1 MGPKYSMALIGVQK
15 GFTMQTKIPASK
27 KNSKTNPIDS
37 RALPLQLIQHAEPD
51 RTYYIRSTATEIG
64 NFFSLRVKEL
74 YNTLAWTFSLD
85 SMDWSTFKKYMW
97 PAISS
102 GAALLVGD
110 YLTPSLSEYLI
121 GSPEYDFVIKFLYGA
136 AVLGFCALNRIT
148 DKKLDSGA
156 ALSVAVAS
164 EITAIVYMYSS
175 VFKGTTFL
183 LNEQISDEYSLIA
196 GLGASALVVPSGVS
210 YLTQKIQELLVRLQY
225 NRGAQRSD
233 TAVISSGLTPLSN
246 LYFQINHFIASELMV
261 SSRAFQLGLISHNI
275 RYADRI
281 VQKFRNLP
289 ALLAD
294 LAPSTI
300 KKMRVQQEKLDHDY
314 EYNHKVHKVLRCTT
328 SGPKFVQIPRYQLRT
343 GDLVLC
349 DESINLDCVP
359 ISGELIA
366 LQRNLE
372 GNFTQTL
379 ERKKFSVNLK
389 AQNGE
394 DVWIEHHTKPD
405 FTSNYKKVDLYAVRD
420 GKQAGVLVGD
430 KLNTY
435 GQDNIFIQIKPEKE
449 LLLNSN
455 YEKKAYINE
464 LIAKRKQRNVLYSI
478 LGSIIM
484 AAFLQRD
491 ITQIPAETLRLMFT
505 LFQTMIPFSEAFLRE
520 TVNSRLMKKLNS
532 NLGDQPFETIDAL
545 RIVDLCNALGGYYR
559 EQFANGVAI
568 ISDKTGTLTTTRM
581 DVLGLW
587 TSDMPSE
594 VQHLLKEK
602 KDNMLLPET
611 ARWLKSFEVFC
622 YAFTNN
628 KKELEPEEHAILELF
643 KTLLV
648 DQHCLEVTTLG
659 NNHYRKVI
667 TAAEKQKEIETFHL
681 GLYRT
686 FGGRFTLVHDGADY
700 ALVFCGVPKADAF
713 QKTPL
718 LQDYSK
724 MQSRTA
730 VLSRDWC
737 IAQAKL
743 NEHDFTILKKLFDI
757 DDKKEIERFLLEHSD
772 LLKNLEYHGTF
783 IIDNPVKKG
792 AEKFIAQ
799 CREISVPVF
808 VATGDTTKAAVNIAK
823 VLCPENAKN
832 IITIRAA
839 HIEEENIKLLS
850 EELCTADSAVIFAGI
865 NEAILARFQKLMDRD
880 KAKRPVIIFA
890 EMSTEGKGTL
900 ARYLKDHNYFV
911 VANGDGTNDV
921 MMMNNSN
928 VVIAHH
934 SDDGTF
940 APGVDALS
948 NISEEQLRRLFGSE
962 KTFYELFDIHLP
974 QSLFVQQF
982 APLAN
987 SQEKPTMALALKSGK
1002 MTFDLAKAVGANV
1015 TEMHQ
1020 QHWYSVAF
1028 DLLWLWIAFY
1038 EINQSA
1044 DLPMD
1049 NRNINASTLISN
1061 TIGIALIIAVLESL
1075 TNYALFNESTNL
1087 ASMLIMLSVL
1097 PLVLKSVFSG
1107 FRMVQE
1113 RLYPEPQIVEVKE
1126 ETEPPSNRS
1135 IFSYL
1140 GSFFSRKPT
1149 KQLDNVPKVPELK

>member
-1 MGPKYSMALIGVQK
+1 
-15 GFTMQTKIPASK
+15 MQTKIPSSKKVSK
-27 KNSKTNPIDS
+27 KNPTDS

-51 RTYYIRSTATEIG
+51 RTYYIRSTVTELS

-102 GAALLVGD
+102 GAALLLGD
-110 YLTPSLSEYLI
+110 YLTPYLSEYLM
-121 GSPEYDFVIKFLYGA
+121 GNPEYDFIIKFLYGA
-136 AVLGFCALNRIT
+136 TILGYCALNRIT

-156 ALSVAVAS
+156 ALSIAVAN

-196 GLGASALVVPSGVS
+196 GLGASALVVPSGIS
-210 YLTQKIQELLVRLQY
+210 YLTQKAQELLVRFQY

-246 LYFQINHFIASELMV
+246 LYFQINHFIASELMI

-294 LAPSTI
+294 LTPSTI
-300 KKMRVQQEKLDHDY
+300 KKMRLQQEKLDHDY
-314 EYNHKVHKVLRCTT
+314 EYNHKLHRVLRFTA
-328 SGPKFVQIPRYQLRT
+328 SGSKFVEIPRYQLRT

-349 DESINLDCVP
+349 DERINLDCVP

-372 GNFTQTL
+372 GDFTKTL

-405 FTSNYKKVDLYAVRD
+405 LSSNYNKIDLYAVRD

-435 GQDNIFIQIKPEKE
+435 NQDNIFIQIKPEKE

-464 LIAKRKQRNVLYSI
+464 IIAKRKQRNVLYSI

-491 ITQIPAETLRLMFT
+491 ITQMPAETLRLMFT

-587 TSDMPSE
+587 TPDMSSE
-594 VQHLLKEK
+594 VQQLLKEK
-602 KDNMLLPET
+602 KDEMLLPET
-611 ARWLKSFEVFC
+611 AQWVKSFEVFC

-643 KTLLV
+643 KTLLA
-648 DQHCLEVTTLG
+648 DPHCLEVTTLG
-659 NNHYRKVI
+659 NNHFRKMI
-667 TAAEKQKEIETFHL
+667 TTMEKKKEIETFHL

-686 FGGRFTLVHDGADY
+686 FGGRLTLVQDGEHF

-713 QKTPL
+713 QKTSL
-718 LQDYSK
+718 LQDYNK

-737 IAQAKL
+737 IAQTKL
-743 NEHDFTILKKLFDI
+743 NEHDFTILKKLFDR
-757 DDKKEIERFLLEHSD
+757 DDKKAIERFLLEHPD

-783 IIDNPVKKG
+783 IVDNPVKKG
-792 AEKFIAQ
+792 ADQFIAQ

-823 VLCPENAKN
+823 VLCPEHAKR

-839 HIEEENIKLLS
+839 HIEEENLNLLS
-850 EELCTADSAVIFAGI
+850 EEVCSPDSTVIFAGI
-865 NEAILARFQKLMDRD
+865 NEAILARFKTLMTRD
-880 KAKRPVIIFA
+880 KEKRPVIIFA
-890 EMSTEGKGTL
+890 EMSTESKGIL
-900 ARYLKDHNYFV
+900 ARYLKDHHYFV
-911 VANGDGTNDV
+911 VANGDGTNDL
-921 MMMNNSN
+921 MMMKNSD

-962 KTFYELFDIHLP
+962 KTFYELFDINLP
-974 QSLFVQQF
+974 KSLFIQQF

-987 SQEKPTMALALKSGK
+987 SQEKPSMALALKSGK

-1015 TEMHQ
+1015 TEMPQ

-1049 NRNINASTLISN
+1049 NRNINASSLITN

-1075 TNYALFNESTNL
+1075 TNYTLFNESTNL
-1087 ASMLIMLSVL
+1087 TSMLIMLSLL

-1113 RLYPEPQIVEVKE
+1113 NLYPEPKIVEVNEEKE
-1126 ETEPPSNRS
+1126 PVSNRS
-1135 IFSYL
+1135 LSSYF

-1149 KQLDNVPKVPELK
+1149 KQLENVPKVPELK

>member
-1 MGPKYSMALIGVQK
+1 MK
-15 GFTMQTKIPASK
+15 TKIPTQK
-27 KNSKTNPIDS
+27 KEKTPNPKDS
-37 RALPLQLIQHAEPD
+37 RALPLQLVQHAEPD
-51 RTYYIRSTATEIG
+51 RTYFLRSTAKEIS

-85 SMDWSTFKKYMW
+85 SMDWSTFKKYVW
-97 PAISS
+97 PTISS
-102 GAALLVGD
+102 GAALLVGN
-110 YLTPSLSEYLI
+110 YLTPYLSEYLT
-121 GSPEYDFVIKFLYGA
+121 GSTEYDFFVQFLFGA
-136 AVLGFCALNRIT
+136 AVLGYCALNRIT
-148 DKKLDSGA
+148 DKKLDSRA

-164 EITAIVYMYSS
+164 EVTAIIYMYRS
-175 VFKGTTFL
+175 VFKGTNFL
-183 LNEQISDEYSLIA
+183 LNEQIPDEYSLIA
-196 GLGASALVVPSGVS
+196 GLGASALVVPSGIS
-210 YLTQKIQELLVRLQY
+210 YLTQKMQELLVRFQY
-225 NRGAQRSD
+225 SRGAQRSD

-261 SSRAFQLGLISHNI
+261 SSRAFQLGLIAHNI

-300 KKMRVQQEKLDHDY
+300 KKMRIQQEKLDHDY
-314 EYNHKVHKVLRCTT
+314 EYNHKLHQVLRFTT
-328 SGPKFVQIPRYQLRT
+328 TGPLFVLVPRYQLRT

-349 DESINLDCVP
+349 DERINLDCVP

-366 LQRNLE
+366 LQRNID
-372 GNFTQTL
+372 GDFTQTL
-379 ERKKFSVNLK
+379 EQKKFSVNLK

-394 DVWIEHHTKPD
+394 DVWIEHHTKPN
-405 FTSNYKKVDLYAVRD
+405 FTSNYKKVDLYAIRD

-430 KLNTY
+430 KLNIY
-435 GQDNIFIQIKPEKE
+435 GHDNIFIQIKPEKE

-455 YEKKAYINE
+455 YEKTAYINE
-464 LIAKRKQRNVLYSI
+464 IIAKRKQKNVLYSI

-491 ITQIPAETLRLMFT
+491 ITLMPAETLRLMFT

-520 TVNSRLMKKLNS
+520 TVNSRLMKTLNS

-545 RIVDLCNALGGYYR
+545 RLVDLCNALGGYY
-559 EQFANGVAI
+559 QDKFPNGVAI

-587 TSDMPSE
+587 TAAMPSK
-594 VQHLLKEK
+594 VQHVLKEK
-602 KDNMLLPET
+602 KGSLLLPEE
-611 ARWLKSFEVFC
+611 AQWLKAFEVFC

-643 KTLLV
+643 KSLLTNP
-648 DQHCLEVTTLG
+648 QCLEITTLG
-659 NNHYRKVI
+659 NNHFKKVI
-667 TAAEKQKEIETFHL
+667 AIKEAKQEIETFHL

-686 FGGRFTLVHDGADY
+686 FGGRFTLVQNGEESS
-700 ALVFCGVPKADAF
+700 LVFCGVPKADAL
-713 QKTPL
+713 QETPL
-718 LQDYSK
+718 LQAYSM
-724 MQSRTA
+724 MQTRTK

-737 IAQAKL
+737 LAHTKV
-743 NEHDFTILKKLFDI
+743 NEFEFATLRELFDK
-757 DDKKEIERFLLEHSD
+757 DDKKEIEIFLIKNTK
-772 LLKNLEYHGTF
+772 LLKRLEYYGTF

-792 AEKFIAQ
+792 AEQFIAR

-823 VLCPENAKN
+823 VLSPENAKN
-832 IITIRAA
+832 IMTIRAD
-839 HIEEENIKLLS
+839 ETEDSDFELLN
-850 EELCTADSAVIFAGI
+850 EANCPPDSTVIFAGV
-865 NEAILARFQKLMDRD
+865 NETILTYFQKLMERN
-880 KAKRPVIIFA
+880 KTKRPVIIFA
-890 EMSTEGKGTL
+890 EMSTEGKGIL
-900 ARYLKDHNYFV
+900 ADYLKDHQYFI

-921 MMMNNSN
+921 MMMKNSN

-948 NISEEQLRRLFGSE
+948 NISEAQLRRLFRSE
-962 KTFYELFDIHLP
+962 KTFYELFDINLP
-974 QSLFVQQF
+974 KSLFIQQF

-987 SQEKPTMALALKSGK
+987 SQEKPSMALALKSGK
-1002 MTFDLAKAVGANV
+1002 MTFELAKAVGADV
-1015 TEMHQ
+1015 SEMNQ

-1049 NRNINASTLISN
+1049 NRNINASRLISN
-1061 TIGIALIIAVLESL
+1061 TIGISLIIAVLQSL
-1075 TNYALFNESTNL
+1075 ANYALFDESTNL
-1087 ASMLIMLSVL
+1087 TSMLIMLSLL

-1107 FRMVQE
+1107 FGMV
-1113 RLYPEPQIVEVKE
+1113 RDSLYPQPEPEPEITDVE
-1126 ETEPPSNRS
+1126 EPPETSSHRS
-1135 IFSYL
+1135 LSSYF
-1140 GSFFSRKPT
+1140 GAFFSRKPA
-1149 KQLDNVPKVPELK
+1149 KQLENVSSIPKLQ

>member
-1 MGPKYSMALIGVQK
+1 MK
-15 GFTMQTKIPASK
+15 TKIPTQK
-27 KNSKTNPIDS
+27 KEKNSNPQDS
-37 RALPLQLIQHAEPD
+37 RALPLQLVQHAEAD
-51 RTYYIRSTATEIG
+51 RTYYLRSTATEIS
-64 NFFSLRVKEL
+64 NFFSLRIKEL
-74 YNTLAWTFSLD
+74 YNTLASTFSLD
-85 SMDWSTFKKYMW
+85 SMDWSTFKKYIW

-102 GAALLVGD
+102 GAALLVGS
-110 YLTPSLSEYLI
+110 SLSPYLSESLI
-121 GSPEYDFVIKFLYGA
+121 GSAEYDFVVQFIFGA
-136 AVLGFCALNRIT
+136 SVLGYCALNRIT
-148 DKKLDSGA
+148 DKKLASGA

-164 EITAIVYMYSS
+164 EVTAIIYMYRS

-183 LNEQISDEYSLIA
+183 LNEQIPEEYSLIA
-196 GLGASALVVPSGVS
+196 GLGASALVVPSGIA
-210 YLTQKIQELLVRLQY
+210 YFTQKTQELLVRFQY
-225 NRGAQRSD
+225 SRGAQRSD

-246 LYFQINHFIASELMV
+246 LYFQINHYIASELMV
-261 SSRAFQLGLISHNI
+261 SSRAFQLGLIAHNI

-300 KKMRVQQEKLDHDY
+300 EKMRVQQEKLDHDY
-314 EYNHKVHKVLRCTT
+314 EYNHKLHQVLRFTT
-328 SGPKFVQIPRYQLRT
+328 TRPLFVHVPRYQLRT

-349 DESINLDCVP
+349 NESVNLDCVP

-366 LQRNLE
+366 LQRNE
-372 GNFTQTL
+372 ESDFTQIP

-405 FTSNYKKVDLYAVRD
+405 FTSNYKKVDLYTVRD

-430 KLNTY
+430 KLNIY
-435 GQDNIFIQIKPEKE
+435 GHDNIFIQIKPEKE

-455 YEKKAYINE
+455 YEKKAVINE
-464 LIAKRKQRNVLYSI
+464 VIAKRKQKNVLYSI

-491 ITQIPAETLRLMFT
+491 ITLMPAETLRLMFT

-545 RIVDLCNALGGYYR
+545 RVVDLCNALGGYYR
-559 EQFANGVAI
+559 DKFPNGVAI

-587 TSDMPSE
+587 TTDMPSK
-594 VQHLLKEK
+594 VQRILKEK
-602 KDNMLLPET
+602 KESLLLPEESQ
-611 ARWLKSFEVFC
+611 WLKSFEIFC

-628 KKELEPEEHAILELF
+628 KKELEPEEHAILEFF
-643 KTLLV
+643 KSLLTN
-648 DQHCLEVTTLG
+648 QQCLEVTTLG
-659 NNHYRKVI
+659 NNHFKKVI
-667 TAAEKQKEIETFHL
+667 AIKEAKQEIETFHL

-686 FGGRFTLVHDGADY
+686 FGGRFTLVQNGKESS
-700 ALVFCGVPKADAF
+700 LVFCGVPKADAF
-713 QKTPL
+713 QETPL
-718 LQDYSK
+718 LQAYTL

-737 IAQAKL
+737 IAHTRINKVECAVL
-743 NEHDFTILKKLFDI
+743 RELFDK
-757 DDKKEIERFLLEHSD
+757 DDKKEIENFFIKNKK
-772 LLKNLEYHGTF
+772 LLKRLGYYGTF

-792 AEKFIAQ
+792 AEQFIAQ

-823 VLCPENAKN
+823 VLCPTNTKN
-832 IITIRAA
+832 ILTIRADQ
-839 HIEEENIKLLS
+839 EDKDVLNEDNCS
-850 EELCTADSAVIFAGI
+850 SDSTVIFSGI
-865 NEAILARFQKLMDRD
+865 NEAILTCFQKLMDRN

-890 EMSTEGKGTL
+890 EMSTEGKGIL
-900 ARYLKDHNYFV
+900 ACYLKDHHYFI

-921 MMMNNSN
+921 MMMKNSN

-934 SDDGTF
+934 SDDGAF

-948 NISEEQLRRLFGSE
+948 NISEEQLQRLFGSE
-962 KTFYELFDIHLP
+962 KTFYELFDINLP
-974 QSLFVQQF
+974 KSLFIQQF

-987 SQEKPTMALALKSGK
+987 SQEKPSMALALKSGK
-1002 MTFDLAKAVGANV
+1002 MTFELAKAVGADV
-1015 TEMHQ
+1015 AEMNQ

-1049 NRNINASTLISN
+1049 NRNINASRLISN
-1061 TIGIALIIAVLESL
+1061 TIGISLIIAVLQSL
-1075 TNYALFNESTNL
+1075 ANYALFDESTNL
-1087 ASMLIMLSVL
+1087 TSMLIMLSLL

-1107 FRMVQE
+1107 FGIVRD
-1113 RLYPEPQIVEVKE
+1113 RLYPRPEPEIAEVEE
-1126 ETEPPSNRS
+1126 SPETGSNRS
-1135 IFSYL
+1135 LSSYL
-1140 GSFFSRKPT
+1140 GAFFSRKPA
-1149 KQLDNVPKVPELK
+1149 KHLNNVSAGPKLQ

>member
-1 MGPKYSMALIGVQK
+1 MKTKKPIQK
-15 GFTMQTKIPASK
+15 KEKNP
-27 KNSKTNPIDS
+27 NSKDS
-37 RALPLQLIQHAEPD
+37 RALPLQLVQHAEAD
-51 RTYYIRSTATEIG
+51 RTYYLRSTATEIN

-74 YNTLAWTFSLD
+74 YKTLAWTFSLD
-85 SMDWSTFKKYMW
+85 SMDWSTFKKYVW
-97 PAISS
+97 PTVSS
-102 GAALLVGD
+102 GAALFVGN
-110 YLTPSLSEYLI
+110 YLTSLLTEYLI
-121 GSPEYDFVIKFLYGA
+121 GSPEYDFVMQFLFGA
-136 AVLGFCALNRIT
+136 AVLGYCALNRIT
-148 DKKLDSGA
+148 DKKLTSGT

-164 EITAIVYMYSS
+164 EVTAIIYMYHS
-175 VFKGTTFL
+175 VFKGTNFL
-183 LNEQISDEYSLIA
+183 LNDQLTDEYSLIA
-196 GLGASALVVPSGVS
+196 GLGTSALVVPSGIS
-210 YLTQKIQELLVRLQY
+210 YLTQKTQELLVRFQY
-225 NRGAQRSD
+225 SRGAQRSD

-261 SSRAFQLGLISHNI
+261 SSRAFQLGLIAHNI

-314 EYNHKVHKVLRCTT
+314 EYNHQLHQVLRFTAQG
-328 SGPKFVQIPRYQLRT
+328 SKFFHLPRYQLRT

-349 DESINLDCVP
+349 DVSINFDCVP

-366 LQRNLE
+366 LQRNVDSD
-372 GNFTQTL
+372 FTQTL

-394 DVWIEHHTKPD
+394 DVWIEHHTKAS

-430 KLNTY
+430 KLNIY
-435 GQDNIFIQIKPEKE
+435 GHDNIFIQIKPEKE

-455 YEKKAYINE
+455 YEKTAYINE
-464 LIAKRKQRNVLYSI
+464 IIAKRKQKNVLYSI

-491 ITQIPAETLRLMFT
+491 IAQMPAETLRLMFT

-520 TVNSRLMKKLNS
+520 TVNSRLMKTLNS

-545 RIVDLCNALGGYYR
+545 RLVDLCNALGGYYR
-559 EQFANGVAI
+559 DKFPSGVAI

-587 TSDMPSE
+587 TTAMDSK
-594 VQHLLKEK
+594 VQHALKEK
-602 KDNMLLPET
+602 KGSLLLPEEVQ
-611 ARWLKSFEVFC
+611 WLKAFEVFC
-622 YAFTNN
+622 YAFTNS

-643 KTLLV
+643 KSLLANLE
-648 DQHCLEVTTLG
+648 CLEVTTLG
-659 NNHYRKVI
+659 NNHFKKVI
-667 TAAEKQKEIETFHL
+667 AIKETKQEIETYHL
-681 GLYRT
+681 GLYRM
-686 FGGRFTLVHDGADY
+686 FGGRFTLVQNGEESS
-700 ALVFCGVPKADAF
+700 LVFCGVPKADVF
-713 QKTPL
+713 QGTSL
-718 LQDYSK
+718 LQAYTT
-724 MQSRTA
+724 MQSRTE

-737 IAQAKL
+737 LAHTKI
-743 NEHDFTILKKLFDI
+743 NEFQFATLRKLFDK
-757 DDKKEIERFLLEHSD
+757 DDKKEIENFLIKNKK
-772 LLKNLEYHGTF
+772 LLKKLEYYGTF
-783 IIDNPVKKG
+783 IIDNPIKKG

-823 VLCPENAKN
+823 VLCTESAKN
-832 IITIRAA
+832 IITIRANEVEGNDVERFNA
-839 HIEEENIKLLS
+839 ENCPS
-850 EELCTADSAVIFAGI
+850 DSTVIFAGI
-865 NEAILARFQKLMDRD
+865 NEAILTYFQKLMDRD
-880 KAKRPVIIFA
+880 KTKRPVIIFA

-900 ARYLKDHNYFV
+900 ARYLKDHHYFI

-921 MMMNNSN
+921 MMMKNSN
-928 VVIAHH
+928 VVIGHH

-948 NISEEQLRRLFGSE
+948 NISEAQLRRLFGSE
-962 KTFYELFDIHLP
+962 KTFYELFDINLSN
-974 QSLFVQQF
+974 SLFIQQF

-987 SQEKPTMALALKSGK
+987 SQEKPSMALALKSGK
-1002 MTFDLAKAVGANV
+1002 MTFELAKAVGADV
-1015 TEMHQ
+1015 SEMNQ

-1038 EINQSA
+1038 EINQSS

-1049 NRNINASTLISN
+1049 NRNINASRLISN
-1061 TIGIALIIAVLESL
+1061 TIGISLIIAVLQSL
-1075 TNYALFNESTNL
+1075 ANYALFDQSTNL
-1087 ASMLIMLSVL
+1087 TSMLIMLSLL

-1107 FRMVQE
+1107 FGMV
-1113 RLYPEPQIVEVKE
+1113 RDSLYPQQEPEITEVE
-1126 ETEPPSNRS
+1126 EPPETGSSRS
-1135 IFSYL
+1135 LSGYF
-1140 GSFFSRKPT
+1140 GAFFSRKPA
-1149 KQLDNVPKVPELK
+1149 KNLDNIATVPKLQ